1 MLLNHSTALD
11 NGARILLRLPHTS
24 DRGPLAELHER
35 AGMVVDEL
43 ELSRLLRVVPR
54 ERIAVCAT
62 SWVGGTHA
70 LVGFA
75 SGRPG
80 AVEPEV
86 LLVAAPF
93 AEQLGGLLTAAL
105 QERDVRRPHIA

>member
-35 AGMVVDEL
+35 AGIVVDEL
-43 ELSRLLRVVPR
+43 ELSRLLRVDAH

-75 SGRPG
+75 CGRRG
-80 AVEPEV
+80 AAEPEV

-93 AEQLGGLLTAAL
+93 TEELGGLLSAAL
-105 QERDVRRPHIA
+105 REPARPHVA